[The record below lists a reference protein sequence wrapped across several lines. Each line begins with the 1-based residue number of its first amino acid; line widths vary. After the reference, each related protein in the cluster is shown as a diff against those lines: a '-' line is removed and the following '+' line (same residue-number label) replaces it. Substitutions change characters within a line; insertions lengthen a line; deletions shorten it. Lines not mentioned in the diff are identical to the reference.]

1 MHLGEKINDMM
12 SFVNNKDN
20 IWDLIGNEESFKDG
34 NQNQKDIFEIGLS
47 KMDLLN
53 LEKLQLRQ
61 DAEFLNKIIS
71 FNDEGK
77 MQVKIEQGD
86 YQQYLKMLRGNEFL
100 ENSSSDSSDHE
111 SADERTSNFS
121 GTRIQ
126 YKFLKTNNR
135 DNRGEDL
142 NKSMSSYQQQHENS
156 PSNQLKKQYTNQSK
170 EDFTQYEQNSDA
182 LASYG
187 STGEDR
193 EDAPTNDDAF
203 K

>member
-34 NQNQKDIFEIGLS
+34 NQNQKDIFQIGLS

-135 DNRGEDL
+135 DNKGEDL

-170 EDFTQYEQNSDA
+170 EDFNQYEQNSDA
-182 LASYG
+182 LASCG
-187 STGEDR
+187 SAPEDE

>member
-12 SFVNNKDN
+12 SFVNDKDN

-182 LASYG
+182 LASCG
-187 STGEDR
+187 SVPEDQ

>member
-34 NQNQKDIFEIGLS
+34 NQNQKDIFQIGLS

-135 DNRGEDL
+135 DNKGEDL

-170 EDFTQYEQNSDA
+170 EDFNQYEQNSDA

-187 STGEDR
+187 SMREDQ